1 MLYFRI
7 RAKVYKSLL
16 ILKDNFIEAFIN
28 ETQTDEF
35 HPVLDNEELA
45 AIQSRI
51 HIILKYVDACIKMFS
66 LRDVMLDV

>member
-1 MLYFRI
+1 MFTSLRI
-7 RAKVYKSLL
+7 LN
-16 ILKDNFIEAFIN
+16 DNFIEAFN
-28 ETQTDEF
+28 NVTQTDEF

-51 HIILKYVDACIKMFS
+51 HDILNYVDACIKIFS